1 MQVMTWL
8 PPVSMLVAP
17 LQVAGG
23 NLSWLGLLASYVL
36 MAVVTALI
44 IVLVGRIYRRAILNN
59 GRKMTWRQALGK

>member
-1 MQVMTWL
+1 M
-8 PPVSMLVAP
+8 
-17 LQVAGG
+17 VAGG

-59 GRKMTWRQALGK
+59 GRKMTWRQAVGK